1 MLIKKTCEPLDRIKF
16 IVSYFHEGH
25 HSSIVSS
32 SSCFSLYFFS
42 VVLVLVQQIF
52 LKYKNVAFQV
62 LNFNCGRST
71 NRFWT

>member
-32 SSCFSLYFFS
+32 SSCFYLYFFS
-42 VVLVLVQQIF
+42 AVLVLVQQIF
-52 LKYKNVAFQV
+52 NEI
-62 LNFNCGRST
+62 
-71 NRFWT
+71 